1 MCPPF
6 SSPRAGVKK
15 NPVRD
20 LRHVRSMR
28 IIPTPMKVK
37 SADEILAQFNFS
49 SMTAKNVNQLS
60 KIQTLVLP
68 QVTQTKIVDSFDYES
83 QKILEAVP
91 FPSMFGYA
99 YGNPQN
105 NKK

>member
-1 MCPPF
+1 MCSPF

-15 NPVRD
+15 NPTRD
-20 LRHVRSMR
+20 PHHMCSMH

-68 QVTQTKIVDSFDYES
+68 QVT
-83 QKILEAVP
+83 
-91 FPSMFGYA
+91 
-99 YGNPQN
+99 
-105 NKK
+105 

>member
-1 MCPPF
+1 MC
-6 SSPRAGVKK
+6 
-15 NPVRD
+15 
-20 LRHVRSMR
+20 SMH

-68 QVTQTKIVDSFDYES
+68 QVT
-83 QKILEAVP
+83 
-91 FPSMFGYA
+91 
-99 YGNPQN
+99 
-105 NKK
+105 